1 VVGVTGLLELE
12 TDDFGYASRSLY
24 WDVGDPLSDAA
35 SRLTSRLQ
43 ESGGMAG
50 TDPAGR
56 DWAASYDRG
65 AAATIGATQD
75 AINACYKLAA
85 MFAQTARNYAEADAA
100 STPGG
105 RHHSP
110 AATSSLP
117 PDSTVCLPTRVPTA
131 AGGTGGGPAHWGLIA
146 GLVGYVWPDGH
157 QDRLRAA
164 AGAWRTCGETLWWRS
179 EYVAVAAVP
188 AMGDHLPEFDD
199 MSAVCTSMY
208 QHLREVAHAQ
218 FAMADAC
225 DELAHHLDEM
235 HSEVEHEL
243 WSLVEW
249 TAVIETA
256 GAIASIFTLGLA
268 EAPTQAVEAARI
280 ARTAAKVGELI
291 QRFMALARTA
301 AQSIA
306 AVAERATAAA
316 GRLRAVLEMKLA
328 AASLSVARQL
338 HGVIE
343 IRELVATKRLE
354 EFARPLPGLTV
365 RTMQLESKFKH
376 AAEFG
381 VATSRGRAGF
391 QAFDSALRAFVARSD
406 TVRVL
411 GTYRGRRVILN
422 FNRESRLVVVQS
434 PGGEFV
440 SAWRMQPVQL
450 RYVMQKRSLGGD

>member
-328 AASLSVARQL
+328 SATLETARRLQL
-338 HGVIE
+338 
-343 IRELVATKRLE
+343 IRATGELGALGRLGQLGE
-354 EFARPLPGLTV
+354 AMPKFAVT
-365 RTMQLESKFKH
+365 TAQLESKFKH
-376 AAEFG
+376 AKAFG
-381 VATSRGRAGF
+381 VLENRGKPGF
-391 QAFDSALRAFVARSD
+391 HAFEQRLREFLADPTTTRI
-406 TVRVL
+406 R
-411 GTYRGRRVILN
+411 GTYRGKRAILSYSE
-422 FNRESRLVVVQS
+422 RSRLVVVQS
-434 PGGEFV
+434 EDGAFASG
-440 SAWRMQPVQL
+440 WRMTSRQVKFVVEKG
-450 RYVMQKRSLGGD
+450 RLGGD